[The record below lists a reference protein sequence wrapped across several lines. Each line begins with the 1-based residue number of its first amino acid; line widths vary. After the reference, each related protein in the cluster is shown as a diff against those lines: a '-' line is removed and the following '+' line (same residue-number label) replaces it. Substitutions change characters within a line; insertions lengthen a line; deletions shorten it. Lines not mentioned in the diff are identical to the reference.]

1 MPKMINPAIGWCA
14 CPVCGTRGNVKRFAV
29 RALNPNQARRGGRLY
44 VECREH
50 GTFTSAAPGFQD
62 WILERAELWGPE
74 GQPVAV
80 PDPPTPAKPNPAPL
94 SAAMMQDAVRKTVVI
109 HDEPTKHVTIQNG
122 KPGWGFF
129 S

>member
-14 CPVCGTRGNVKRFAV
+14 CPVCGTRGSVKRFKSA
-29 RALNPNQARRGGRLY
+29 ALTPSRARRGGRLY

-62 WILERAELWGPE
+62 WILDRAELWGPE
-74 GQPVAV
+74 GEPVAV
-80 PDPPTPAKPNPAPL
+80 PDAPKPKAAPPVAAPAAAAPAAPAPKTEK
-94 SAAMMQDAVRKTVVI
+94 AAS
-109 HDEPTKHVTIQNG
+109 
-122 KPGWGFF
+122 WGFF